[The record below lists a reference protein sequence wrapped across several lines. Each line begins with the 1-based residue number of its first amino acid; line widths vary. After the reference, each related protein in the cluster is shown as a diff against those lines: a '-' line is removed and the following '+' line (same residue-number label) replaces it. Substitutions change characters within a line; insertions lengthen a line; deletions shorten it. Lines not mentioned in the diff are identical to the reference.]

1 MLQNITFND
10 LEFVTTKEANLGKG
24 SYGEVQ
30 LAIHKDSGIQIAV
43 KKIDKA
49 SLSSNKIKETLIR
62 EIRIQK
68 QLNHEYICRL
78 YTSFEDKTTIY
89 LALEY
94 ASKGNLFYL
103 IRKEKF
109 LSEDTAFYFF
119 IQVCSGIYYMHK
131 QGLIHR
137 DIKPENILIK
147 EGNIIKICDFGW
159 CVQTDNM
166 QQRNTFCGTLEYMAP
181 EMIQNKAH
189 NHTLDIWSLGILLY
203 ELVHG
208 RAPFT
213 GVHPREISDK
223 IMRGQIRFKPGLSNE
238 YKDLVNKILVYETT
252 ERLPLI
258 KVFDHPW
265 VKNFEKKYNL
275 SKQPTKSTK
284 KKQKEK
290 QAPPPNQKMNLSQNE
305 KQQPGNKEPESVIK
319 GQEPIENGNQHKKII
334 LQNDIQSKKKPTDMV
349 LTGLVTPDQ
358 RSKNKPNDKSLEAIR
373 MSRKSNTNDDI
384 IKELEDYVKEKKGT
398 DKFLDGISDIDSLNP
413 TPQKGK
419 ENTFQAKL
427 QKNMSQETY
436 QPPSTNNTSNN
447 QGTIQ
452 NTENPSNIDV
462 YDYCDKMMKEMSS
475 LDRKLENS
483 MTGNHRDLSIR
494 LSSNRQNAD
503 EILNIYDQLE
513 NETGDG

>member
-1 MLQNITFND
+1 MEFIT
-10 LEFVTTKEANLGKG
+10 TREANLGKG

-30 LAIHKDSGIQIAV
+30 LARHKSTGIQIAV
-43 KKIDKA
+43 KKIEKA
-49 SLSSNKIKETLIR
+49 SLSSSKIKETLIR

-103 IRKEKF
+103 IRKEKN

-119 IQVCSGIYYMHK
+119 IQVCSGIYYLHK

-159 CVQTDNM
+159 CVQSDHM

-181 EMIQNKAH
+181 EMIQNKNH

-275 SKQPTKSTK
+275 SKQPPPKKEK
-284 KKQKEK
+284 KKKAAPVPIPAQAPAQDSPKMQDQHERQQKALLESTLHKKQASEAESGAQKEAK
-290 QAPPPNQKMNLSQNE
+290 GAQPKNRPSALST
-305 KQQPGNKEPESVIK
+305 S
-319 GQEPIENGNQHKKII
+319 H
-334 LQNDIQSKKKPTDMV
+334 
-349 LTGLVTPDQ
+349 
-358 RSKNKPNDKSLEAIR
+358 SKNGGKGE
-373 MSRKSNTNDDI
+373 DI
-384 IKELEDYVKEKKGT
+384 MKELEDYVLEKKQAN
-398 DKFLDGISDIDSLNP
+398 KYLDDISDIETAS
-413 TPQKGK
+413 TGAHVKKQERKSRK
-419 ENTFQAKL
+419 
-427 QKNMSQETY
+427 QKNESKD
-436 QPPSTNNTSNN
+436 
-447 QGTIQ
+447 GT
-452 NTENPSNIDV
+452 
-462 YDYCDKMMKEMSS
+462 
-475 LDRKLENS
+475 
-483 MTGNHRDLSIR
+483 
-494 LSSNRQNAD
+494 A
-503 EILNIYDQLE
+503 
-513 NETGDG
+513 